1 MQKSVLVAGSHGTI
15 GKAVCERLK
24 LAGYDT
30 LTISRA
36 QETSLS
42 HLNIAMTEPESVA
55 AMSNWLSERMENLV
69 GVIHCAGFLHE
80 GDKGPEKNLKQLNA
94 DWLHQSIQVNTI
106 SHVHLAQ
113 ALDSLIRR
121 RSELRWLSL
130 SAKVG
135 SIEDNGLG
143 GWYSY
148 RMSKAALNMFIKNL
162 SIEWGRRASG
172 TSVIA
177 MHPGT
182 TPSALSE
189 PFTRNWPKDKLYSPQ
204 LTAERIVSV
213 FESMSAEGTGK
224 LYHHDGSVI
233 PW

>member
-15 GKAVCERLK
+15 GNAVTKQLK
-24 LAGYDT
+24 IAGYEI
-30 LTISRA
+30 LTISRG
-36 QETSLS
+36 QGSSLN
-42 HLNIAMTEPESVA
+42 HLNIAMTEPESVEV
-55 AMSNWLSERMENLV
+55 MEQWLAERAENLA
-69 GVIHCAGFLHE
+69 GVIHCVGFLHDE
-80 GDKGPEKNLKQLNA
+80 VRGPEKNLKQLSA
-94 DWLHQSIQVNTI
+94 DWLNLSMRVNVI
-106 SHVHLAQ
+106 SHIHVAQ
-113 ALDSLIRR
+113 ALNSIVTRQ
-121 RSELRWLSL
+121 SNLRWLSL

-162 SIEWGRRASG
+162 SIEWGRRAANS
-172 TSVIA
+172 SVIA

-182 TPSALSE
+182 TPSGLSD
-189 PFTRNWPKDKLYSPQ
+189 PFIQNWPKDKLYSPD

-213 FESMSAEGTGK
+213 FESMSPEGTGK